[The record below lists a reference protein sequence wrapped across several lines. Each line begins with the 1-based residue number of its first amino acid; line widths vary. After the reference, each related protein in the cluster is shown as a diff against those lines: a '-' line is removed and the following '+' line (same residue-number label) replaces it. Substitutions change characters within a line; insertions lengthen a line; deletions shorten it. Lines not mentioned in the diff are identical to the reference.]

1 MVELIIIFL
10 FNSRI
15 ERGSRILQGIVC
27 ILIGSFI
34 LDAFRV
40 IGFEFWII
48 GSEENK

>member
-15 ERGSRILQGIVC
+15 EQDSRILQGIVC

-40 IGFEFWII
+40 EFWII